1 MLLNKLKTLVK
12 YTIFCHIFIDVLTC
26 NACVTHFQV
35 SRSFDMA
42 VGEPEDRNAGRVGGL
57 ELDERRDQRLRRER
71 SR

>member
-1 MLLNKLKTLVK
+1 
-12 YTIFCHIFIDVLTC
+12 
-26 NACVTHFQV
+26 
-35 SRSFDMA
+35 MA